1 MSKKRQFHM
10 LMGRAGPANRNGRL
24 AAALGATA
32 LAWAGVTGF
41 AVPGPAGALLAP
53 RAPAAS
59 APAGLNPQ
67 GAVVDP
73 ATHTLYVADGKGNA
87 VSVIDTATCNAQLS
101 MGCAKA
107 VATVHLGPQPVVEPG
122 QSGAFPTAIGFT
134 TWAYALARTPA
145 GKMGATTYLVPALTV
160 VMSWALLGQVPG
172 LLVIGGGVLCLAGV
186 AIARRR
192 PRPSVPRLG

>member
-24 AAALGATA
+24 AAAVGATV

-87 VSVIDTATCNAQLS
+87 VSVIDTATCNAQLG

-107 VATVHLGPQPVVEPG
+107 VATVHLARNRSSSLGSPAPSRPR
-122 QSGAFPTAIGFT
+122 STSTLRPTPFTRPTPTAT
-134 TWAYALARTPA
+134 R
-145 GKMGATTYLVPALTV
+145 
-160 VMSWALLGQVPG
+160 
-172 LLVIGGGVLCLAGV
+172 C
-186 AIARRR
+186 R
-192 PRPSVPRLG
+192 